1 MLAQPLFSSWSL
13 CENSQVCFRFH
24 QAVSSLDAML
34 VWFSFLQSYSIL
46 LMRFSVSSWDTRSE
60 LLGSAFPNGSGCLS
74 CYQAEFFLKWN
85 LASVL
90 LVVSALDPAIE
101 REVFPTFSFCYYCS
115 CPGCA
120 RVFQCRLLFWS
131 WFFRFPPAIPWRLWS
146 SLLHHCLPSWVPP
159 YVSPWSFMI
168 GLLITPAVTHCS
180 SQQLLSTNASSGD
193 NAQTEWVPKQAKGVS
208 RVVFQGNPRQV
219 GHW

>member
-24 QAVSSLDAML
+24 QAVSSLDAMS
-34 VWFSFLQSYSIL
+34 VWFSFLQSHSIL

-90 LVVSALDPAIE
+90 LVVSALDPVIE

-120 RVFQCRLLFWS
+120 RFSSVDCFSDRGFSDFLLLFPEDSGLLCYTTVCHLGFLLMFHLGALWLAYWS
-131 WFFRFPPAIPWRLWS
+131 PQVSPTAPVSNRFQQMPPAETMLRQS
-146 SLLHHCLPSWVPP
+146 EFQSR
-159 YVSPWSFMI
+159 
-168 GLLITPAVTHCS
+168 
-180 SQQLLSTNASSGD
+180 
-193 NAQTEWVPKQAKGVS
+193 PKESHV
-208 RVVFQGNPRQV
+208 
-219 GHW
+219 